1 MKNDRHLLWGKFTE
15 GDFTTETK
23 EKPSMRGT

>member
-1 MKNDRHLLWGKFTE
+1 MKNDSHLLWGKFTE

-23 EKPSMRGT
+23 EKPKMRAN